1 MLLRSHVSV
10 WVFCLFVFQFVLS
23 CLMFPRMC
31 WPTVFSRTYSSAW
44 LQKYRVLF
52 HSDLRSTTPVQP
64 TTPVEFPDS
73 NNHNIHY
80 TIQSFLIYRHTHHR
94 TSLHFLSFYTT
105 SPYPPPQLQPPHPP
119 PPTQENLQLRHYP
132 STRNWIMSNSVSWH
146 LSVCQ
151 PITRAFHK
159 RTCCSLCQ
167 QIDKVQRSGGSTI
180 SKRASNLSSSVIG
193 TCSLY

>member
-1 MLLRSHVSV
+1 MDHTLTVTYSLSPLSALPVTHVSYSLP
-10 WVFCLFVFQFVLS
+10 FTFIFYTFHAFTFSCICLGFLFVCFSVRSLS

-132 STRNWIMSNSVSWH
+132 STRN
-146 LSVCQ
+146 
-151 PITRAFHK
+151 
-159 RTCCSLCQ
+159 
-167 QIDKVQRSGGSTI
+167 
-180 SKRASNLSSSVIG
+180 
-193 TCSLY
+193 